1 MGAERNGKTE
11 TERER
16 QLEDRKLVVIYPQKR
31 GKDKARERLDQVLS
45 SALDGMDVEIVEDM
59 DSLWETVKPDG
70 GTKLPEGAELPAG
83 TEFLEDAEDT
93 FGTMRFAGRKILF
106 VVPLGR
112 DGVNRGYY
120 EVLAWLRSGA
130 KVLSGAVA
138 GMVIDA
144 DSELYTKAAA
154 RELAVAAN
162 KAGCAFVGRPLVE
175 GTASLDNFI
184 IQAANMKTDRFGAY
198 KKSARILA
206 EQLLD
211 FKWEGKETP
220 HLLVLHASNHK
231 TSNTMDI
238 WKAVRERLDGV
249 EIQEIN
255 LRNGTLEDC
264 SGCPFQMCLHFGE
277 RGQCFYGG
285 AMVDDVYPAV
295 KWADG
300 ILLLCPNY
308 NDALSANMTAFINR
322 LTALFRTTRFYDK
335 AMFGI
340 IVSGYS
346 GSDLIA
352 GQLVTAL
359 NMNKTFY
366 LPGNFCMMETGNSP
380 GSARKAPGI
389 ENRIEAFSLMIQKV
403 LKK

>member
-1 MGAERNGKTE
+1 M
-11 TERER
+11 
-16 QLEDRKLVVIYPQKR
+16 VIYPQKR
-31 GKDKARERLDQVLS
+31 GGDKARERLDQVLS
-45 SALDGMDVEIVEDM
+45 AALDGIPAEIVEDM
-59 DSLWETVKPDG
+59 NSLWESG
-70 GTKLPEGAELPAG
+70 GTTPNPGGTGAASETPH
-83 TEFLEDAEDT
+83 TSPR
-93 FGTMRFAGRKILF
+93 RFTGRRLVFAI
-106 VVPLGR
+106 PLGK
-112 DGVNRGYY
+112 DGVNHEYY
-120 EVLAWLRSGA
+120 EVLAWLRSGE
-130 KVLSGAVA
+130 KVLEGSVA
-138 GMVIDA
+138 GLIIDA

-162 KAGCAFVGRPLVE
+162 SAGCAFVGRPLVE

-184 IQAANMKTDRFGAY
+184 IQASNMGTDRFGAY
-198 KKSARILA
+198 KKSARILT
-206 EQLLD
+206 EQLME
-211 FKWEGKETP
+211 FRWQGKENP

-231 TSNTMDI
+231 TSNTMAL
-238 WKAVRERLDGV
+238 WTAVKEQLDGV

-285 AMVDDVYPAV
+285 AIVDDVYPAV

-308 NDALSANMTAFINR
+308 NDALSANITAFINR

-335 AMFGI
+335 ALFAI

-389 ENRIEAFSLMIQKV
+389 DKRMEAFSSMI
-403 LKK
+403 LKTLKN

>member
-1 MGAERNGKTE
+1 M
-11 TERER
+11 
-16 QLEDRKLVVIYPQKR
+16 VIYPQRR
-31 GKDKARERLDQVLS
+31 GKEKARERLDQVLCA
-45 SALDGMDVEIVEDM
+45 ALEGIPAETVENMEA
-59 DSLWETVKPDG
+59 LWEGEEPLQ
-70 GTKLPEGAELPAG
+70 GTKRYCGK
-83 TEFLEDAEDT
+83 
-93 FGTMRFAGRKILF
+93 KILF
-106 VVPLGR
+106 AVPLGK

-120 EVLAWLRSGA
+120 EVLAWLRSGER
-130 KVLSGAVA
+130 VLEGSVA
-138 GMVIDA
+138 GFLIDA

-154 RELAVAAN
+154 RELSVAAN
-162 KAGCAFVGRPLVE
+162 IAGCAFVGRPLVE
-175 GTASLDNFI
+175 GTASLDNYI
-184 IQAANMKTDRFGAY
+184 IQAANMGTDRFGAY
-198 KKSARILA
+198 KNSARILT
-206 EQLLD
+206 EQLMS
-211 FKWEGKETP
+211 FQWKGKENP
-220 HLLVLHASNHK
+220 RLLVLHASNHK

-238 WKAVRERLDGV
+238 WKAVRERLSGM

-335 AMFGI
+335 ALFAI

-352 GQLVTAL
+352 GQLITAL

-380 GSARKAPGI
+380 GTAMAAPGI
-389 ENRIEAFSLMIQKV
+389 EQRIEEFSSMIEGT
-403 LKK
+403 LKNKKE

>member
-1 MGAERNGKTE
+1 MEE
-11 TERER
+11 E
-16 QLEDRKLVVIYPQKR
+16 KLLVIYPRKR
-31 GKDKARERLDQVLS
+31 GQDKAGERLDQVLEF
-45 SALDGMDVEIVEDM
+45 ALSGIPAEFVEDM
-59 DSLWETVKPDG
+59 DLLWDGEEGSGTEWNGTERNGVEPDG
-70 GTKLPEGAELPAG
+70 TEPNRAERNGAEPIG
-83 TEFLEDAEDT
+83 TE
-93 FGTMRFAGRKILF
+93 RFRGRKILF
-106 VVPLGR
+106 AVPLGKN
-112 DGVNRGYY
+112 GVNRGYY
-120 EVLAWLRSGA
+120 EVLAWLRCG
-130 KVLSGAVA
+130 KQVLSGATA
-138 GMVIDA
+138 GLIIDA

-162 KAGCAFVGRPLVE
+162 EAGCAFVGRPLVE
-175 GTASLDNFI
+175 GTASLDNYI
-184 IQAANMKTDRFGAY
+184 VQASNMNTDRFGAY
-198 KKSARILA
+198 KNSARILA
-206 EQLLD
+206 EQVMS
-211 FKWEGKETP
+211 FSWSGKEHP

-238 WKAVRERLDGV
+238 WKAVREKLSDV

-264 SGCPFQMCLHFGE
+264 SGCPYQMCLHFGE

-285 AMVDDVYPAV
+285 AMVEDVYPAV

-308 NDALSANMTAFINR
+308 NDALSANITAFINR

-335 AMFGI
+335 ALFAI

-352 GQLVTAL
+352 GQLITAL

-380 GSARKAPGI
+380 GSAMKSEGI
-389 ENRIEAFSLMIQKV
+389 GERINKFSSIIRNTLIF
-403 LKK
+403 

>member
-1 MGAERNGKTE
+1 MENK
-11 TERER
+11 
-16 QLEDRKLVVIYPQKR
+16 KLVIIYPQKR
-31 GKDKARERLDQVLS
+31 RSEGRERLDQVLNE
-45 SALDGMDVEIVEDM
+45 AVNGLDVEIYEDM
-59 DSLWETVKPDG
+59 RLLWED
-70 GTKLPEGAELPAG
+70 PEETIP
-83 TEFLEDAEDT
+83 
-93 FGTMRFAGRKILF
+93 TMKFQNSRLLF
-106 VVPLGR
+106 VVPLGKN
-112 DGVNRGYY
+112 GVNRGYY
-120 EVLAWLRSGA
+120 EVLAWLRTG
-130 KVLSGAVA
+130 KQVLAGSVA
-138 GMVIDA
+138 GLLIDA

-154 RELAVAAN
+154 KELAVAAN
-162 KAGCAFVGRPLVE
+162 AAGCAFVGRPLVE
-175 GTASLDNFI
+175 GTASLDNYI
-184 IQAANMKTDRFGAY
+184 VQASNMNTDKMGAY
-198 KKSARILA
+198 LKSARILA
-206 EQLLD
+206 EQILE
-211 FKWEGKETP
+211 FRWEGKERP

-231 TSNTMDI
+231 TSNTMQI
-238 WKAVRERLDGV
+238 WREVRAKIEDQV
-249 EIQEIN
+249 EIQEVN

-285 AMVDDVYPAV
+285 AIVNEVYPGV

-300 ILLLCPNY
+300 ILMLCPNY

-335 AMFGI
+335 AMFAI

-380 GSARKAPGI
+380 GSAIRSDGI
-389 ENRIEAFSLMIQKV
+389 ETRIEDFANRLICT
-403 LKK
+403 LKR

>member
-1 MGAERNGKTE
+1 MEEER
-11 TERER
+11 
-16 QLEDRKLVVIYPQKR
+16 LLVIYPQKR
-31 GKDKARERLDQVLS
+31 GDDKERARLDEVLEA
-45 SALDGMDVEIVEDM
+45 ALQGIRAEIIEDM
-59 DSLWETVKPDG
+59 DELWDE
-70 GTKLPEGAELPAG
+70 GTGRG
-83 TEFLEDAEDT
+83 TD
-93 FGTMRFAGRKILF
+93 RFAGRKVLF
-106 VVPLGR
+106 AVPLGKN
-112 DGVNRGYY
+112 GVNRGYY
-120 EVLAWLRSGA
+120 EVLAWLRCGRP
-130 KVLSGAVA
+130 VLSGAVA
-138 GMVIDA
+138 GLIIDA

-162 KAGCAFVGRPLVE
+162 NAGCAFVGRPLVE
-175 GTASLDNFI
+175 GTASLDNYI
-184 IQAANMKTDRFGAY
+184 IQAANMNTDRFGAY
-198 KKSARILA
+198 KESARILA
-206 EQLLD
+206 SQVMTFEW
-211 FKWEGKETP
+211 KGKEKP

-231 TSNTMDI
+231 TSNTMAV
-238 WKAVRERLDGV
+238 WTAVREKLSGV
-249 EIQEIN
+249 EIREIN

-264 SGCPFQMCLHFGE
+264 SGCPYQMCLHFGE

-322 LTALFRTTRFYDK
+322 LTALFRTIRFYDK
-335 AMFGI
+335 ALFAI

-380 GSARKAPGI
+380 GSAMKAPGI
-389 ENRIEAFSLMIQKV
+389 EKRIETFASNVRNTLIG
-403 LKK
+403 